1 MKQPQEG
8 ILEHFQDHIYMILR
22 SRNDFQGLRIASR
35 KRSNL
40 ETFCEQLVLEGIG
53 EGLFVSPPLP
63 RKLIENVLGP
73 IYERIDFSVQVIE
86 NIITN
91 QTGRSAILIAEK
103 VASLLHLHAINF
115 GENVWTITC
124 RTQDPW
130 TFEGDT
136 CKNVITI
143 HFTTMGSVQMGF
155 YPGTAPRSI
164 EGGILP
170 P

>member
-8 ILEHFQDHIYMILR
+8 ILEYFQDHIYMILR
-22 SRNDFQGLRIASR
+22 SKNDFQGLRVASC

-53 EGLFVSPPLP
+53 EGLFIMPPLP
-63 RKLIENVLGP
+63 RKLIENVPGP
-73 IYERIDFSVQVIE
+73 IYEQIDFSVQIIE

-103 VASLLHLHAINF
+103 VASLLHLRAINLD
-115 GENVWTITC
+115 ENIWTIAC
-124 RTQDPW
+124 RTKDPW

-143 HFTTMGSVQMGF
+143 HFTTMGSV
-155 YPGTAPRSI
+155 
-164 EGGILP
+164 
-170 P
+170 